1 MRPSKSLRGYSTNS
15 HMKTFFRLL
24 AFVKPFWPQVLL
36 SVLLGAL
43 TIGASISLMSTSAYL
58 ISMAALH
65 PGLEA
70 ISVAVVGVRF
80 FGISRGVFR
89 YLERLASHSLTFR
102 VLAKLRVWFYQTLEP
117 LAPARLVAA
126 RSGDLLNRIM
136 ADIETLDN
144 LYVRVLA
151 PPLVALVVVL
161 GMALFMGLFSPLLGL
176 VSLGFL
182 LAVGLGLTILTL
194 ALNRQ
199 PGRTLTDE
207 RARLRADLVDAV
219 QGLPDLVAFGQEKAY
234 LAKIQATGGRF
245 SSAQTRLA
253 RLNGLQSGLNS
264 LLTGLGVWTL
274 LYLSIPLVTNGTV
287 KGVHLAVIVLGA
299 LASFEAVQNL
309 PQAAQLFEANLQSAR
324 RLFEIADAEPAVK
337 QPTDP
342 LPRPASA
349 DLRVRGLKFAYE
361 PSPRRTQSNTKENLG
376 SPSCDLVSARPAGLG
391 GVVVKDIDFDLP
403 TGKKL
408 AIVGPSGA
416 GKSTLVN
423 LLMRFWEF
431 SEGEILLDG
440 QDLRAYTPVDVRRM
454 FSLVSQGTYLF
465 NASLGENLRLA
476 RPWATPAEIETA
488 CAQAELHDFVT
499 TLPNG
504 YETLVG
510 ERGVQFSGGE
520 RQRVA
525 IARAL
530 LKDAPLFIFD
540 EPTANLDPATER
552 RLLETLQ
559 RVTKDKSV
567 LWITHRLIGLEAMD
581 EIIVMD
587 QGRIVE
593 RGTQAELLAQE
604 GLYKKLW
611 DLQNRALIG

>member
-1 MRPSKSLRGYSTNS
+1 
-15 HMKTFFRLL
+15 MKTFTRLL
-24 AFVKPFWPQVLL
+24 SFVKPFWPQVLL

-58 ISMAALH
+58 ISVAALH
-65 PGLEA
+65 PGIEA

-102 VLAKLRVWFYQTLEP
+102 VLAKLRVWFYQAIEP
-117 LAPARLVAA
+117 LAPARLVSS

-136 ADIETLDN
+136 SDIETLDN

-151 PPLVALVVVL
+151 PPLVAIVVVL
-161 GMALFMGLFSPLLGL
+161 GMAIFMGAFSPLLGF
-176 VSLGFL
+176 VILGFL

-194 ALNRQ
+194 ALNQ
-199 PGRTLTDE
+199 KPGRILTDE
-207 RARLRADLVDAV
+207 RARLRADLVDSV

-234 LAKIQATGGRF
+234 LTKIQATGGRF
-245 SSAQTRLA
+245 SAVQTRLA
-253 RLNGLQSGLNS
+253 RLNGFQAGLNS
-264 LLTGLGVWTL
+264 LLTGLGVWCL
-274 LYLSIPLVTNGTV
+274 LYLAIPLVTGGEI
-287 KGVHLAVIVLGA
+287 KGIHLAVILLGA

-337 QPTDP
+337 QPTEP

-349 DLRVRGLKFAYE
+349 NLTVRALRFSYDSDSEVSRLRSESAKSGDFAL
-361 PSPRRTQSNTKENLG
+361 QK
-376 SPSCDLVSARPAGLG
+376 
-391 GVVVKDIDFDLP
+391 IDFDLQK
-403 TGKKL
+403 GKKL

-423 LLMRFWEF
+423 LLMRFWDYA
-431 SEGEILLDG
+431 EGEILLDG
-440 QDLRAYTPVDVRRM
+440 QDLRAYTPVDARRM

-465 NASLGENLRLA
+465 NASLRENLLLA
-476 RPWATPAEIETA
+476 RPWATLGEIETA
-488 CAQAELHDFVT
+488 CAQAELHDFVA

-530 LKDAPLFIFD
+530 LKAAPLFIFD

-552 RLLETLQ
+552 RLVETLQ
-559 RVTKDKSV
+559 RVTREKSV
-567 LWITHRLIGLEAMD
+567 LWITHRLIGLETMD
-581 EIIVMD
+581 EILVMD

-593 RGTQAELLAQE
+593 RGTQAELLTQD

-611 DLQNRALIG
+611 DLQNRALI

>member
-1 MRPSKSLRGYSTNS
+1 
-15 HMKTFFRLL
+15 MKTFFRLL
-24 AFVKPFWPQVLL
+24 SFVKPFWPQVLL

-43 TIGASISLMSTSAYL
+43 TISASISLMSTSAYL
-58 ISMAALH
+58 ISVAALH
-65 PGLEA
+65 PGMDA

-102 VLAKLRVWFYQTLEP
+102 VLAKLRVWFYQAIEP
-117 LAPARLVAA
+117 LAPARLVSA

-136 ADIETLDN
+136 SDVETLDN

-151 PPLVALVVVL
+151 PPLVAMVVVL
-161 GMALFMGLFSPLLGL
+161 GMVIFMGAFSPLLGI
-176 VSLGFL
+176 VIFGFL

-194 ALNRQ
+194 ALNQ
-199 PGRTLTDE
+199 KPGRILTDE
-207 RARLRADLVDAV
+207 RARLRADLVDSV
-219 QGLPDLVAFGQEKAY
+219 QGLPDLVAFGQEKTY

-245 SSAQTRLA
+245 SSIQTRLA
-253 RLNGLQSGLNS
+253 RLNGFQAGLNS
-264 LLTGLGVWTL
+264 LLTGLGVWCL
-274 LYLSIPLVTNGTV
+274 LYLSIPLVTDGAV
-287 KGVHLAVIVLGA
+287 KGVHLAVIILGA
-299 LASFEAVQNL
+299 MASFEAVQNL

-324 RLFEIADAEPAVK
+324 RLFEIADAEPVVK
-337 QPTDP
+337 PPAEP

-349 DLRVRGLKFAYE
+349 DLQVLSLSFAYE
-361 PSPRRTQSNTKENLG
+361 PSPRRTQSDIKENLG
-376 SPSCDLVSARPAGLG
+376 SPSCDLVPF
-391 GVVVKDIDFDLP
+391 VVKDIDFDLP
-403 TGKKL
+403 AGKKL

-416 GKSTLVN
+416 GKSTIVN

-440 QDLRAYTPVDVRRM
+440 QDLRAYTPVDARRM

-465 NASLGENLRLA
+465 NASLRENLLLA
-476 RPWATPAEIETA
+476 RPWATPGEIETI

-499 TLPNG
+499 SLPNG

-540 EPTANLDPATER
+540 EPTANLDPTTER
-552 RLLETLQ
+552 RLVKTLQ
-559 RVTKDKSV
+559 RVTKEKSV
-567 LWITHRLIGLEAMD
+567 LWITHRLIGLERMD
-581 EIIVMD
+581 EIIVMN

-593 RGTQAELLAQE
+593 RGTQAELLVQE

-611 DLQNRALIG
+611 DLQNRALI